1 MRDQD
6 IPVTDQAFAAACA
19 GIRRMGSPN
28 EYDNVSMNI
37 RVRKIDIVLAA
48 VDCRSRPQRPELRG
62 WGERTRTQKC
72 RFTNAGPNSLVFQNI
87 LVPETFRE
95 DRFRSRRLKRHLRVR
110 VLSPQPQSWSHGTN
124 SVRVARGRSRSDQD

>member
-1 MRDQD
+1 MRRHT
-6 IPVTDQAFAAACA
+6 PN
-19 GIRRMGSPN
+19 GIA

-48 VDCRSRPQRPELRG
+48 VDCRSRPQRPDSVAGVRGLELRNVAL
-62 WGERTRTQKC
+62 Q
-72 RFTNAGPNSLVFQNI
+72 NAGPNSLVFQNI

-95 DRFRSRRLKRHLRVR
+95 DQFRSRRLKRHLRVR
-110 VLSPQPQSWSHGTN
+110 VLSPQPQSRSHGTN

>member
-1 MRDQD
+1 MRRHT
-6 IPVTDQAFAAACA
+6 PN
-19 GIRRMGSPN
+19 GIA

-48 VDCRSRPQRPELRG
+48 VDCRSRPQRPDSVAGVRGLELRNVAL
-62 WGERTRTQKC
+62 Q
-72 RFTNAGPNSLVFQNI
+72 NAGPDSLVFQNI

-95 DRFRSRRLKRHLRVR
+95 DRFRLRRLKRHLRVR